1 MYLAMPGITVGSRV
15 SQEAG
20 KQIIRDAPD
29 DGASN
34 PPGSGAN
41 ARRRV
46 LPRMRI
52 FGTVIRSVAERQWKV
67 GWDEPNYKADSNGV
81 WETVEYFNN
90 IRREEAG
97 AGSGPGS
104 PNARH
109 RYVPGPSLPHAS
121 STFFLPLALGRLAE
135 LLNFGLPGRRW
146 TTTTRSGTS
155 STWTIS
161 AAPTPMSTGSTGTNS
176 SARLAV

>member
-1 MYLAMPGITVGSRV
+1 MPGITVNSRV

-20 KQIIRDAPD
+20 KQIPRDGQD

-46 LPRMRI
+46 LPRKRI
-52 FGTVIRSVAERQWKV
+52 FGTVIQSVAERQWRV

-81 WETVEYFNN
+81 WETVEYFNK

-109 RYVPGPSLPHAS
+109 RYVPHPRTRELSP
-121 STFFLPLALGRLAE
+121 PLSRVTCLTLE
-135 LLNFGLPGRRW
+135 
-146 TTTTRSGTS
+146 
-155 STWTIS
+155 
-161 AAPTPMSTGSTGTNS
+161 
-176 SARLAV
+176 

>member
-20 KQIIRDAPD
+20 KQILRGAQD

-46 LPRMRI
+46 LPRKRI
-52 FGTVIRSVAERQWKV
+52 FGTVIQSVAERQWRV

-81 WETVEYFNN
+81 WETVEYFNK
-90 IRREEAG
+90 IRRELAG
-97 AGSGPGS
+97 AGTGPGS
-104 PNARH
+104 PNARP
-109 RYVPGPSLPHAS
+109 RYVPHRAVEIFSRVRLFMSLTLSRS
-121 STFFLPLALGRLAE
+121 SVLNCQGAAE
-135 LLNFGLPGRRW
+135 R
-146 TTTTRSGTS
+146 
-155 STWTIS
+155 
-161 AAPTPMSTGSTGTNS
+161 
-176 SARLAV
+176 

>member
-1 MYLAMPGITVGSRV
+1 MYLAMRGITVGSRV

-20 KQIIRDAPD
+20 KQILRDAQD

-46 LPRMRI
+46 LPRKRI
-52 FGTVIRSVAERQWKV
+52 FGTVIESVEEKQWKV
-67 GWDEPNYKADSNGV
+67 KWDEPNYKADSNGV
-81 WETVEYFNN
+81 SETVEYFNK
-90 IRREEAG
+90 IRREKAG

-109 RYVPGPSLPHAS
+109 RYVPHPRTRDLSSCFRAS
-121 STFFLPLALGRLAE
+121 P
-135 LLNFGLPGRRW
+135 
-146 TTTTRSGTS
+146 
-155 STWTIS
+155 
-161 AAPTPMSTGSTGTNS
+161 
-176 SARLAV
+176 V